1 MNVERVTVRALNGQ
15 GLFKSKEYSVFCDAM
30 NQITA
35 IEDILGDEYD
45 LDRLKELVE
54 ADREGRCVVLPVKEG
69 TMTYHIMR
77 DIFGEFP
84 PEIFEAPFHF
94 TDYYNIGNTVFLTEE
109 AAEAALKG
117 EQDV

>member
-45 LDRLKELVE
+45 L
-54 ADREGRCVVLPVKEG
+54 G
-69 TMTYHIMR
+69 
-77 DIFGEFP
+77 
-84 PEIFEAPFHF
+84 
-94 TDYYNIGNTVFLTEE
+94 
-109 AAEAALKG
+109 
-117 EQDV
+117 